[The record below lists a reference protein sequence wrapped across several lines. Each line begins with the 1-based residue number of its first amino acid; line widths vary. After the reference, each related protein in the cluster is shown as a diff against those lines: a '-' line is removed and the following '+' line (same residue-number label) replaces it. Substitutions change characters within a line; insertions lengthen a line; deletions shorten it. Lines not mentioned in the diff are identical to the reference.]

1 MRLFEFT
8 QDMAEASG
16 YDGSEPLDLSKNPS
30 VNDVFKRAL
39 YIYDYEGYSNDGDYS
54 EDDAID
60 QYVAQKFGQDVLDQL
75 TNARNQQYFGRADGK
90 GPGGGGRTS
99 NLGTS
104 SAPGGNFRTTRA
116 GVMNK
121 QDAKNMKGR
130 IANRLGR
137 HPEPNLPEGMMD
149 NPGQEDSPVAQAI
162 IRRILLQRTDLLAK
176 HGPVK
181 VGQAVDEVADFV
193 GDVDEIGS
201 SDVSG
206 WVRHVEQMLGNMQ
219 EGVAE
224 GSDNPYGYS
233 KGQTV
238 KLDNGQQ
245 GRVIDIFD
253 DSIEVLLVG
262 GRTVTVDFRDA
273 QVIGEQSVAEGAVK
287 ELSSDLK
294 DMSDEEFQS
303 RYKMTKAQARANLKK
318 KDESLSE
325 VRDRRDA
332 YQRDYDNSVA
342 GMGKRQSYAYSQDGG
357 ANDEGD
363 DSIDAKIRADYE
375 KKKQYEVSGKFWL
388 KKKDTQEH
396 ISDEFVGKAAA
407 TKAAL
412 ELLKQQPELKGNLL
426 ITAYGPN
433 EKQESVNE
441 SELNRIRKLSGI
453 L

>member
-1 MRLFEFT
+1 MDPT
-8 QDMAEASG
+8 
-16 YDGSEPLDLSKNPS
+16 
-30 VNDVFKRAL
+30 KR
-39 YIYDYEGYSNDGDYS
+39 S
-54 EDDAID
+54 
-60 QYVAQKFGQDVLDQL
+60 
-75 TNARNQQYFGRADGK
+75 
-90 GPGGGGRTS
+90 
-99 NLGTS
+99 
-104 SAPGGNFRTTRA
+104 
-116 GVMNK
+116 
-121 QDAKNMKGR
+121 DAKRMKSGPNFVK
-130 IANRLGR
+130 AFTKLDNRKQG
-137 HPEPNLPEGMMD
+137 
-149 NPGQEDSPVAQAI
+149 
-162 IRRILLQRTDLLAK
+162 
-176 HGPVK
+176 
-181 VGQAVDEVADFV
+181 VG
-193 GDVDEIGS
+193 
-201 SDVSG
+201 
-206 WVRHVEQMLGNMQ
+206 
-219 EGVAE
+219 E

-318 KDESLSE
+318 KNESLSE

-332 YQRDYDNSVA
+332 YQRDYDSSVA

-441 SELNRIRKLSGI
+441 SDLNRIRKLSGI

>member
-8 QDMAEASG
+8 QDMTEASG

-121 QDAKNMKGR
+121 QDAKTMKGR

-137 HPEPNLPEGMMD
+137 HPEPNLPEGMLD

-162 IRRILLQRTDLLAK
+162 IRRILIQRTDLLAK
-176 HGPVK
+176 HGPEK
-181 VGQAVDEVADFV
+181 VGQAVDDVADWV

-206 WVRHVEQMLGNMQ
+206 WVKQVEQSLAGMG
-219 EGVAE
+219 ESVAE
-224 GSDNPYGYS
+224 GSE
-233 KGQTV
+233 Q
-238 KLDNGQQ
+238 
-245 GRVIDIFD
+245 RW
-253 DSIEVLLVG
+253 
-262 GRTVTVDFRDA
+262 RVTVGNKSGTLSHTKTFTGTKQQAIKQAVTRFATSKNPVVTAELVKQD
-273 QVIGEQSVAEGAVK
+273 VKEGAVK

-294 DMSDEEFQS
+294 DVSDEEFQS
-303 RYKMTKAQARANLKK
+303 RYKMTKAQARANLEK
-318 KDESLSE
+318 KDENLSE

-332 YQRDYDNSVA
+332 YQRDYDHSVA

-363 DSIDAKIRADYE
+363 DTIDAKIRADYE
-375 KKKQYEVSGKFWL
+375 KKKQYEISGKFWL

-453 L
+453 I

>member
-39 YIYDYEGYSNDGDYS
+39 YIYDYEGYGNNMDYS
-54 EDDAID
+54 EDEAID
-60 QYVAQKFGQDVLDQL
+60 QYVAQKFGQDVLNQL
-75 TNARNQQYFGRADGK
+75 TYARNQQYFGRADGK

-104 SAPGGNFRTTRA
+104 SAPGGNFRTTKA

-121 QDAKNMKGR
+121 QDAKTMKGR

-318 KDESLSE
+318 KNESLSE

-332 YQRDYDNSVA
+332 YQRDYDSSVA

-363 DSIDAKIRADYE
+363 DTIDAKIRADYE